1 MKKIIF
7 LLVFSLLNSFN
18 LYSAEEVEEVVIIG
32 SQIKGAKITGALP
45 VTVISSGLNCLSF
58 YPAHIQ
64 RVLLTG
70 VC

>member
-18 LYSAEEVEEVVIIG
+18 LYSADEEVEEVVIIG

-45 VTVISSGLNCLSF
+45 VTVF
-58 YPAHIQ
+58 
-64 RVLLTG
+64 LLRI
-70 VC
+70 